1 MKKLVFVAMA
11 LFALFLV
18 FSCNNDEAVS
28 GIEDSTNRM
37 APTKSVVDS
46 TLGFTVKV
54 QDSTMYFSKASEL
67 LKALTI
73 LKNLPSQERRAWEK
87 SVGFVSAQ
95 SLIEDLQKKTKSIE
109 KEEDFKQLIA
119 ENSELVKASADDAYG
134 MKSRIY
140 GFYPYIT
147 SKRGFF
153 VSEAYWA
160 RAFDKKLYSCHFF
173 DHEGYEAMSK
183 LATNS
188 DVSCVDVKSMT
199 LDFNEDED
207 DNLKSYHHNSE
218 VSSTYIELKLHNYA
232 VNDPTKS
239 ATFTMSLENS
249 YAIGSLSTTETKS
262 QCYYIVYYDGAC
274 CDPSGY
280 TYYYAAYGGTQYFEE
295 YGNGWRIKV
304 PYANYFDTHPW
315 SNPNWDSDEY
325 YTESYNVYWYNY
337 LGRVDLKCKM
347 TAHSRDPFWGSYS
360 GSVIYFQDV
369 YAGVKVGSDVYYHS
383 TSQQET
389 VGPLGSNYI
398 DLDEVDETKAEGLV
412 WEGLLTEY
420 RDKPLAVFS
429 GCVSGTV
436 SARFCPDVYN
446 FSFNF

>member
-1 MKKLVFVAMA
+1 MFVAMA
-11 LFALFLV
+11 LFALFL
-18 FSCNNDEAVS
+18 FSCNDDSAVGS
-28 GIEDSTNRM
+28 IEDSTNQ
-37 APTKSVVDS
+37 AEPTKSVVDS

-54 QDSTMYFSKASEL
+54 QDSTLYFSEAGDL

-73 LKNLPSQERRAWEK
+73 LKNMPAQERRTWEK

-95 SLIEDLQKKTKSIE
+95 SLIEDLQEKTKSIE

-119 ENSELVKASADDAYG
+119 ENSELVKASADEAYG

-153 VSEAYWA
+153 VSESYWA

-173 DHEGYEAMSK
+173 DHESYEAMSK

-188 DVSCVDVKSMT
+188 DVSCVNVKSMT

-207 DNLKSYHHNSE
+207 DNLKSYHHSE
-218 VSSTYIELKLHNYA
+218 VSSTQIELKLHNYA
-232 VNDPTKS
+232 VNEPTKS
-239 ATFTMSLENS
+239 AIFTMNLVNS
-249 YAIGSLSTTETKS
+249 YSISSLSETETMS

-274 CDPSGY
+274 CDPSDY
-280 TYYYAAYGGTQYFEE
+280 SYYYAPYGGTQYFES

-315 SNPNWDSDEY
+315 SNPNWDSESY

-337 LGRVDLKCKM
+337 LGRVDLQCLM
-347 TAHSRDPFWGSYS
+347 TAKNRVLWDWSSYS

-369 YAGVKVGSDVYYHS
+369 YAEVKVGTDVYYHS
-383 TSQQET
+383 SSQQCT
-389 VGPLGSNYI
+389 VGPLGDNY
-398 DLDEVDETKAEGLV
+398 LDFDERSSVDATGTV
-412 WEGLLTEY
+412 YTGLLTEY

-436 SARFCPDVYN
+436 SARFCPDIYY